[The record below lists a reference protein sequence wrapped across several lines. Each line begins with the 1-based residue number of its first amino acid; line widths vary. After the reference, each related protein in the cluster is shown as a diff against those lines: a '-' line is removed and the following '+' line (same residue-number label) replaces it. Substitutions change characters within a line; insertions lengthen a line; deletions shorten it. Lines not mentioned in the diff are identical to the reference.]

1 MTVPRVRDITNSHSS
16 AISAARHSE
25 RNHMAGTHPLDLSGY
40 PELDAPARI
49 LLGPGPS
56 MVHPRVLRAMS
67 APLVGHLD
75 PYFATLMDRTKDLLR
90 YVFQTDN
97 PLTLAVS
104 GTGSAA
110 MESAVANMVEPGDT
124 VLVCVSGYFGGRIAE
139 MARRNGG
146 DVQAI
151 SRPWGEIFAPEEVK
165 EALRARPARIVAI
178 VQAETST
185 GVFQPLDEI
194 AQIVHDQGG
203 LLIADAVTSLG
214 GVPVR
219 VDEIGIDVCYSGT
232 QKCLGCPP
240 GLGPI
245 TFGPR
250 AEEKLKARKMPVTNW
265 YLDISLLSQYW
276 GDARA
281 YHHTAPISSNYALY
295 EGLRLVAKEGL
306 EARWARHRKNA
317 ETLWQGL
324 ADLDLTLHVP
334 AEYRLPTLTTVRVPD
349 GVDELR
355 LRQRLLNEY
364 NVEIAGGLGELK
376 GKIWRI
382 GLMGYSSRPE
392 NVMLLLAALEKLLHE

>member
-1 MTVPRVRDITNSHSS
+1 MTDTS
-16 AISAARHSE
+16 
-25 RNHMAGTHPLDLSGY
+25 PLDLAGY

-56 MVHPRVLRAMS
+56 MVHPRVLRAMA

-75 PYFATLMDRTKDLLR
+75 PYFVALMDRTKDLLR
-90 YVFQTDN
+90 YAFQTAN

-110 MESAVANMVEPGDT
+110 MECAVANMVEPGDT
-124 VLVCVSGYFGGRIAE
+124 VLVCVNGYFGGRLAE
-139 MARRNGG
+139 MARRYGG
-146 DVQAI
+146 DVQTI
-151 SRPWGEIFAPEEVK
+151 TRPWGEVFTPEEVSA
-165 EALRARPARIVAI
+165 ALKARPAKIVAI

-194 AQIVHDQGG
+194 AKIVHDQGG

-240 GLGPI
+240 GLGPV

-250 AEEKLKARKMPVTNW
+250 AEEKLTARKTPVGSW
-265 YLDISLLSQYW
+265 YLDVTILRQYW
-276 GDARA
+276 GQERA
-281 YHHTAPISSNYALY
+281 YHHTAPISANYALY
-295 EGLRLVAKEGL
+295 EGLRLVADEGL
-306 EARWARHRKNA
+306 ENRWARHRKNA

-324 ADLDLTLHVP
+324 TDLDLTLHVP

-349 GVDELR
+349 GVDELKV
-355 LRQRLLNEY
+355 RQQLLVDY
-364 NVEIAGGLGELK
+364 NVEISGGLGELK

-382 GLMGYSSRPE
+382 GLMGYSSRQE
-392 NVMLLLAALEKLLHE
+392 NIVLLLGALEKLLH